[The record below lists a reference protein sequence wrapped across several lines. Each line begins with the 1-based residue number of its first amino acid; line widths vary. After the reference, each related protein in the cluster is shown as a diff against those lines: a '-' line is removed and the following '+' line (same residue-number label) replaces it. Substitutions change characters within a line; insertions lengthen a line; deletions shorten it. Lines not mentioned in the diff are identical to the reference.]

1 MRKRNNEGIGFTLME
16 VVIVVMIIATIAAL
30 AMPRVSVVIER
41 NRSSEGVGIITALLG
56 SQTRYQLE
64 NGAFTGTLAN
74 LDITIPAS
82 PNFFAPTIA
91 AANPIASIERNSTLY
106 SYTLS
111 ISSAGTISCVPSP
124 GICTKIG
131 Y

>member
-1 MRKRNNEGIGFTLME
+1 ME
-16 VVIVVMIIATIAAL
+16 VVIVVMIIATLAAL
-30 AMPRVSVVIER
+30 AMPRVGVVIER
-41 NRSSEGVGIITALLG
+41 NRSSEGVGILTALLG

-64 NGAFTGTLAN
+64 FGDFTGDPAN
-74 LDITIPAS
+74 LDITIPGS
-82 PNFFAPTIA
+82 SNFFAPTIA
-91 AANPIASIERNSTLY
+91 AVDPIASIERNSTLY

-111 ISSAGTISCVPSP
+111 ITSAGTISCVPSP

>member
-1 MRKRNNEGIGFTLME
+1 MLRKKIGFTLIE
-16 VVIVVMIIATIAAL
+16 VVIVVVIIAAMAAL
-30 AMPRVSVVIER
+30 AMPRVGVVIER
-41 NRSSEGVGIITALLG
+41 NRSSEGVGILTALLG

-64 NGAFTGTLAN
+64 NGAYTATLTN

-91 AANPIASIERNSTLY
+91 AANPIARIERNSTLY

-111 ISSAGTISCVPSP
+111 ITSAGTISCIPTP